1 MDKILQSKYLE
12 WVNKLKKKTN
22 KIQQYISKGV
32 DQDGEELGHG
42 AHPSHKFFKNIS
54 AYGTVLAENLL
65 ISGGRPQ
72 SSKRTRKSLYIW
84 VGQSKKE
91 KERERKEWGWNM
103 CSGRSPIIGKGISQ
117 DRAGALKPQRR
128 TQPLVSGGS
137 VGARPAQVVVV
148 AVRLPSL
155 RCSYVG
161 VGEC

>member
-91 KERERKEWGWNM
+91 KERERK
-103 CSGRSPIIGKGISQ
+103 
-117 DRAGALKPQRR
+117 
-128 TQPLVSGGS
+128 
-137 VGARPAQVVVV
+137 
-148 AVRLPSL
+148 
-155 RCSYVG
+155 
-161 VGEC
+161 